1 MSELTLEA
9 LGYRR
14 DEAATARRTHDLT
27 HTKEQR
33 AAALREILACARQER
48 ARAIPHEQE
57 MPA

>member
-14 DEAATARRTHDLT
+14 DEAATARRAHDLT
-27 HTKEQR
+27 HTREQR
-33 AAALREILACARQER
+33 AAAIREILACTRQER
-48 ARAIPHEQE
+48 VPTTSLEQE